1 MLLSTL
7 ANKLFVSK
15 QFCLK
20 LKVYNIVYLC
30 IKNNEQNIIH
40 LVLAN
45 IWSQKRNVI
54 APKNLKKIDLSGYYR
69 NPPLQVRK

>member
-30 IKNNEQNIIH
+30 IKNNEQNIIK

-45 IWSQKRNVI
+45 IWSQK
-54 APKNLKKIDLSGYYR
+54 KKCYCPEKCKKLDLSGCYK
-69 NPPLQVRK
+69 NPPLLIRK